1 MEENKPLLEGID
13 PEIITHMTSRRDTL
27 LKATA
32 LVGAIATAPIAFGAL
47 AGTAF
52 GQGGNLPGKIVDVL
66 NFAFT
71 LENLENEF
79 YRTALNSSGLI
90 PSETRAVFE
99 QIGKHEAAHVAL
111 LASVLGSKAA
121 PKPTF
126 DFTAGGA
133 FADVFSNYQTFLA
146 VSQAFE
152 DTGVRAYKGQAG
164 NLQSNAKILTVAL
177 QIHSVEARHAA
188 EVRRIRAEE
197 RPGRGWITLDSRGTL
212 PEATQPVYS
221 GEANTTQAGVNIAG
235 LAGLPNTIITEAFDE
250 PLTKEQVLAIAGL
263 FIAKP
268 AGMPGKMD
276 KMEKKDKKDKMEK
289 KDKDKKDKPKY

>member
-32 LVGAIATAPIAFGAL
+32 LVGAIATAPVAFGAL

-52 GQGGNLPGKIVDVL
+52 GQGASLPGKIVDVL
-66 NFAFT
+66 NFALT
-71 LENLENEF
+71 LERLEDEF
-79 YRTALNSSGLI
+79 YRTALSSSGLI
-90 PSETRAVFE
+90 PAETQAVFQ
-99 QIGKHEAAHVAL
+99 QISKHETAHVAL
-111 LASVLGSKAA
+111 LSSVLGAKAG

-133 FADVFSNYQTFLA
+133 FADVFSNYKTFLA

-164 NLQSNAKILTVAL
+164 NLKSNGKILTTAL

-188 EVRRIRAEE
+188 EVRRIR
-197 RPGRGWITLDSRGTL
+197 GQNGWITGNSRGDL
-212 PEATQPVYS
+212 PAPTQPVYN
-221 GEANTTQAGVNIAG
+221 GEDNTTQGGANLSG
-235 LAGLPNTIITEAFDE
+235 LAGVSSGAVSESFDE
-250 PLTKEQVLAIAGL
+250 PLTKAEVLAIAGL

-268 AGMPGKMD
+268 AMASG
-276 KMEKKDKKDKMEK
+276 KMEKKDKDKDKMEK